1 MADETQRLIRQLET
15 HFKWLERQGVQGIPI
30 GQRPAD
36 PPVVEPAG
44 RKKLTLEVI
53 REEIGDCTR
62 CKLHPTRKH
71 IVFGVGH
78 PHASLMFIGEAP
90 GYDEDQQG
98 EPFVGKAGQ
107 LLNKMIVA
115 MGLAREDVYIA
126 NILKCRPPQNRNPE
140 PDEIEQCEP
149 FLRKQIDAI
158 APRILVALG
167 KFAAQT
173 LLRSN
178 APISA
183 LRGSW
188 HTYQGIPL
196 MPTFHPAFLLRS
208 PDKKRE
214 AWSDLQLVM
223 AEMRRLGLYPEGK

>member
-1 MADETQRLIRQLET
+1 MADEAQRLIRQLET
-15 HFKWLERQGVQGIPI
+15 HLRWLERQGVWGLPV
-30 GQRPAD
+30 GQTQPTAAPA
-36 PPVVEPAG
+36 VSTS
-44 RKKLTLEVI
+44 KLTLTVV
-53 REEIGDCTR
+53 REELGECTR
-62 CKLHPTRKH
+62 CKLHPTRKN
-71 IVFGVGH
+71 IVFGVGS
-78 PHASLMFIGEAP
+78 PNANLMFIGEAP

-107 LLNKMIVA
+107 LLTKMIGA
-115 MGLAREDVYIA
+115 MNLAREDVYIA

-140 PDEIEQCEP
+140 PDEIEACEP

-178 APISA
+178 ASISS
-183 LRGSW
+183 LRGNW
-188 HTYQGIPL
+188 HTYQGIQL

-223 AEMRRLGLYPEGK
+223 GEMRRLGLYPEGK

>member
-1 MADETQRLIRQLET
+1 MADEAQRLIRQFEAHL
-15 HFKWLERQGVQGIPI
+15 KWLDRQGVQGIPL
-30 GQRPAD
+30 GAPPKAPAA
-36 PPVVEPAG
+36 VEEAG
-44 RKKLTLEVI
+44 GKKLTLDVI
-53 REEIGDCTR
+53 REELGDCTR
-62 CKLHPTRKH
+62 CKLHPTRKN
-71 IVFGVGH
+71 IVFGVGN
-78 PHASLMFIGEAP
+78 PHANLMFIGEAP
-90 GYDEDQQG
+90 GFDEDQQG

-107 LLNKMIVA
+107 LLTKMIGA
-115 MGLAREDVYIA
+115 MGLAREDVYIG

-158 APRILVALG
+158 APRVLVALG

-178 APISA
+178 ASISS
-183 LRGSW
+183 LRGHW
-188 HTYQGIPL
+188 HSYQGIQL